1 MSEHATTPLEV
12 LHGHGLLDEIDR
24 YFATHIATLD
34 LKAGPALALA
44 AALVSQRTLAGDV
57 CIDLADEGLIKPY
70 REILGDIL
78 PALPKWLEDLRQ
90 SPVVALPGDYRP
102 LVLDEAGRL
111 YLYRYWALEQRVAAA
126 IRARAENAPFVID
139 ETTLASSLDK
149 LFPAD
154 TPARD
159 QRTAAMIAAR
169 RPLSIISGGP
179 GTGKTATA
187 IRILT
192 LLQQLDSKRPLRVAL
207 TAPTGKAA
215 ARLRDALTNADPS
228 YEQLPFTELTETAT
242 LHRLLGFRANGR
254 PAAGAD
260 HPLTHD
266 VVLVDEASMID
277 LNLMATLLEALPER
291 TRLILLGDPDQLASV
306 EAGAVLSDL
315 CAGMVKPTKGRATDH
330 NSAAPS
336 LDSCVTVLRHNWR
349 FSKSSGIGQ
358 LAAAINAG
366 DADRA
371 LAYLD
376 DAQMPDI
383 VFRPCPNSA
392 ALATLLEQHAISR
405 FEPCLDPT
413 VNHIPIA
420 DHFARHLEL
429 RLLTAHRQG
438 PTGSGALNQQ
448 IEHGLRSRGLIWQTG
463 PNYTGRPIMI
473 ERNDYH
479 LGLYNGDFGIVLGE
493 GDTQRVCVLGH
504 DGTPRYFYPS
514 RLPQNQ
520 TAFAMTVHKSQGSEF
535 GRIILV
541 LPTRPSP
548 VLSRQ
553 LLYTAVTRATTSV
566 EIWGI
571 ESILNEAIRQPTRR
585 VSGLVEQLWPKE
597 QLNPTESR
605 RNCPD

>member
-215 ARLRDALTNADPS
+215 ARLRDALINADPS

-358 LAAAINAG
+358 LAGAINAG
-366 DADRA
+366 DADGA

-405 FEPCLDPT
+405 FEPCLDST
-413 VNHIPIA
+413 VNHIPVA

-520 TAFAMTVHKSQGSEF
+520 TAFAMTVHKSQGSQF
-535 GRIILV
+535 TTVILI
-541 LPTRPSP
+541 LPLYPSP
-548 VLSRQ
+548 LLSRQ
-553 LLYTAVTRATTSV
+553 LLYTAVTRATSTV
-566 EIWGI
+566 EIWGS
-571 ESILNEAIRQPTRR
+571 ETLLATAIKSPARR
-585 VSGLVEQLWPKE
+585 ISGLADALR
-597 QLNPTESR
+597 S
-605 RNCPD
+605 

>member
-12 LHGHGLLDEIDR
+12 LHRHGLLDEIDR
-24 YFATHIATLD
+24 YFAPHIATLD

-78 PALPKWLEDLRQ
+78 PALPKWLEGLRQ

-242 LHRLLGFRANGR
+242 LHRLLGFSENGR

-315 CAGMVKPTKGRATDH
+315 CAGMVKPTKGRATNH

-349 FSKSSGIGQ
+349 FSNSSGIGQ

-366 DADRA
+366 DADGA

-392 ALATLLEQHAISR
+392 ALATLLEQHATSR
-405 FEPCLDPT
+405 FEQCLDST
-413 VNHIPIA
+413 VNHVSVA
-420 DHFARHLEL
+420 DQFARHLEL

-438 PTGSGALNQQ
+438 PTGSSALNQQ

-520 TAFAMTVHKSQGSEF
+520 TAFAMTVHKSQGSQF
-535 GRIILV
+535 TTVILI
-541 LPTRPSP
+541 LPLYPSP
-548 VLSRQ
+548 LLSRQ
-553 LLYTAVTRATTSV
+553 LLYTAVTRATSTV
-566 EIWGI
+566 EIWGS
-571 ESILNEAIRQPTRR
+571 ETLLATAIKSPARR
-585 VSGLVEQLWPKE
+585 ISGLADALR
-597 QLNPTESR
+597 S
-605 RNCPD
+605 

>member
-90 SPVVALPGDYRP
+90 SSVVALPGDYRP

-154 TPARD
+154 TPARA

-215 ARLRDALTNADPS
+215 ARLRDALTNADSS

-254 PAAGAD
+254 PSAGAD

-366 DADRA
+366 DADGA

-405 FEPCLDPT
+405 FEPCLDST
-413 VNHIPIA
+413 VNHIPVA

-520 TAFAMTVHKSQGSEF
+520 TAFAMTVHKSQGSQF
-535 GRIILV
+535 TTVILI
-541 LPTRPSP
+541 LPLYPSP
-548 VLSRQ
+548 LLSRQ
-553 LLYTAVTRATTSV
+553 LLYTAVTRATSTV
-566 EIWGI
+566 EIWGS
-571 ESILNEAIRQPTRR
+571 ETLLATAIKSPARR
-585 VSGLVEQLWPKE
+585 ISGLADALR
-597 QLNPTESR
+597 S
-605 RNCPD
+605 

>member
-1 MSEHATTPLEV
+1 MSEHTTTPLEV
-12 LHGHGLLDEIDR
+12 LHRHGLLDEIDR

-34 LKAGPALALA
+34 LEAGPALALA

-57 CIDLADEGLIKPY
+57 CIDLADESLVKPY

-78 PALPKWLEDLRQ
+78 PALPKWLKDLRQ

-126 IRARAENAPFVID
+126 ICARAENAPFVID

-149 LFPAD
+149 LFPVD

-159 QRTAAMIAAR
+159 QRTAAMTAVR

-187 IRILT
+187 IRILI

-228 YEQLPFTELTETAT
+228 YEQLPFAELTETAT

-260 HPLTHD
+260 QPLTHD

-277 LNLMATLLEALPER
+277 LNLMATLLEALPEH

-330 NSAAPS
+330 NSAAPT

-358 LAAAINAG
+358 LAGAINAG

-392 ALATLLEQHAISR
+392 TLATLIEQHAISR

-413 VNHIPIA
+413 VNHVSVA
-420 DHFARHLEL
+420 DQFARHLEL

-473 ERNDYH
+473 ERNDHH

-520 TAFAMTVHKSQGSEF
+520 TAFAMTVHKSQGSQF
-535 GRIILV
+535 TTVILI
-541 LPTRPSP
+541 LPLYPSP
-548 VLSRQ
+548 LLSRQ
-553 LLYTAVTRATTSV
+553 LLYTAVTRATSTV
-566 EIWGI
+566 EIWGSETLLATAI
-571 ESILNEAIRQPTRR
+571 ENPARR
-585 VSGLVEQLWPKE
+585 SSGLADVLRP
-597 QLNPTESR
+597 
-605 RNCPD
+605 

>member
-215 ARLRDALTNADPS
+215 ARLRDALINADPS

-315 CAGMVKPTKGRATDH
+315 CAGMVKPTKGRTDH

-349 FSKSSGIGQ
+349 FSNSSGIGQ
-358 LAAAINAG
+358 LAGAINAG
-366 DADRA
+366 DADGA

-405 FEPCLDPT
+405 FEPCLDST
-413 VNHIPIA
+413 VNHIPVA

-504 DGTPRYFYPS
+504 DGTPRHFYPS

-520 TAFAMTVHKSQGSEF
+520 TAFAMTVHKSQGSQF
-535 GRIILV
+535 TTVILI
-541 LPTRPSP
+541 LPLHPSP
-548 VLSRQ
+548 LLSRQ
-553 LLYTAVTRATTSV
+553 LLYTAVTRATSTV
-566 EIWGI
+566 EIWGS
-571 ESILNEAIRQPTRR
+571 ETLLATAIKSPARR
-585 VSGLVEQLWPKE
+585 ISGLTDALR
-597 QLNPTESR
+597 S
-605 RNCPD
+605 

>member
-215 ARLRDALTNADPS
+215 ARLRDALINADPS

-315 CAGMVKPTKGRATDH
+315 CAGMVKPTKGRATNH

-336 LDSCVTVLRHNWR
+336 LNSCVTVLRHNWR
-349 FSKSSGIGQ
+349 FSNSSGIGQ

-366 DADRA
+366 DADGA

-405 FEPCLDPT
+405 FEPCLDST
-413 VNHIPIA
+413 VNHVSVA
-420 DHFARHLEL
+420 DQFARHLEL

-520 TAFAMTVHKSQGSEF
+520 TAFAMTVHKSQGSQF
-535 GRIILV
+535 TTVILI
-541 LPTRPSP
+541 LPLYSSP
-548 VLSRQ
+548 LLSRQ
-553 LLYTAVTRATTSV
+553 LLYTAVTRATSTV
-566 EIWGI
+566 EIWGS
-571 ESILNEAIRQPTRR
+571 ETLLATAIKSPARR
-585 VSGLVEQLWPKE
+585 ISGLADALR
-597 QLNPTESR
+597 S
-605 RNCPD
+605 

>member
-90 SPVVALPGDYRP
+90 SSVVALPGDYRP

-159 QRTAAMIAAR
+159 QRTAAMIAVR

-315 CAGMVKPTKGRATDH
+315 CAGMVKPTKGRTDH

-366 DADRA
+366 DADGA

-405 FEPCLDPT
+405 FEPCLDST
-413 VNHIPIA
+413 VNHIPVA

-520 TAFAMTVHKSQGSEF
+520 TAFAMTVHKSQGSQF
-535 GRIILV
+535 TTVILI
-541 LPTRPSP
+541 LPLYPSP
-548 VLSRQ
+548 LLSRQ
-553 LLYTAVTRATTSV
+553 LLYTAVTRATSTV
-566 EIWGI
+566 EIWGSETLLATAI
-571 ESILNEAIRQPTRR
+571 ENPARR
-585 VSGLVEQLWPKE
+585 SSGLADVLRP
-597 QLNPTESR
+597 
-605 RNCPD
+605 

>member
-215 ARLRDALTNADPS
+215 ARLRDALINADPS

-315 CAGMVKPTKGRATDH
+315 CAGMVKPTKGHATNH

-336 LDSCVTVLRHNWR
+336 LNSCVTVLRHNWR
-349 FSKSSGIGQ
+349 FSNSSGIGQ
-358 LAAAINAG
+358 LAGAINAG
-366 DADRA
+366 DADGA

-405 FEPCLDPT
+405 FEPCLDST
-413 VNHIPIA
+413 VNHIPVA

-520 TAFAMTVHKSQGSEF
+520 TAFAMTVHKSQGSQF
-535 GRIILV
+535 TTVILI
-541 LPTRPSP
+541 LPLYPS
-548 VLSRQ
+548 LLLARQ
-553 LLYTAVTRATTSV
+553 LLYTAITRATSTV
-566 EIWGI
+566 EIWGSETLLANAI
-571 ESILNEAIRQPTRR
+571 ESSARR
-585 VSGLVEQLWPKE
+585 SSGLADVLR
-597 QLNPTESR
+597 S
-605 RNCPD
+605 

>member
-1 MSEHATTPLEV
+1 MSEHTTTPLEV
-12 LHGHGLLDEIDR
+12 LHRHGLLDEIDR

-366 DADRA
+366 DADGA

-405 FEPCLDPT
+405 FEPCLDST
-413 VNHIPIA
+413 VNHIPVA

-520 TAFAMTVHKSQGSEF
+520 TAFAMTVHKSQGSQF
-535 GRIILV
+535 TTVILI
-541 LPTRPSP
+541 LPLYPSP
-548 VLSRQ
+548 LLSRQ
-553 LLYTAVTRATTSV
+553 LLYTAVTRATSTV
-566 EIWGI
+566 EIWGS
-571 ESILNEAIRQPTRR
+571 ETLLATAIKSPARR
-585 VSGLVEQLWPKE
+585 ISGLADALR
-597 QLNPTESR
+597 S
-605 RNCPD
+605 

>member
-34 LKAGPALALA
+34 LEAGPALALA

-215 ARLRDALTNADPS
+215 ARLRDALTNADSS

-405 FEPCLDPT
+405 FEPCLDST
-413 VNHIPIA
+413 VNHIPVA

-520 TAFAMTVHKSQGSEF
+520 TAFAMTVHKSQGSQF
-535 GRIILV
+535 TTVILI
-541 LPTRPSP
+541 LPLYLSP
-548 VLSRQ
+548 LLSRQ
-553 LLYTAVTRATTSV
+553 LLYTAVTRATSTV
-566 EIWGI
+566 EIWGS
-571 ESILNEAIRQPTRR
+571 ETLLATAIKSPARR
-585 VSGLVEQLWPKE
+585 ISGLADALR
-597 QLNPTESR
+597 S
-605 RNCPD
+605 

>member
-215 ARLRDALTNADPS
+215 ARLRDALINADPS

-315 CAGMVKPTKGRATDH
+315 CAGMVKPTKGRTDH

-349 FSKSSGIGQ
+349 FSNSSGIGQ

-366 DADRA
+366 DADGA
-371 LAYLD
+371 LAYLG

-405 FEPCLDPT
+405 FEPCLDST
-413 VNHIPIA
+413 VNHIPVA

-504 DGTPRYFYPS
+504 DGTPRHFYPS

-520 TAFAMTVHKSQGSEF
+520 TAFAMTVHKSQGSQF
-535 GRIILV
+535 TTVILI
-541 LPTRPSP
+541 LPLYPSP
-548 VLSRQ
+548 LLSRQ
-553 LLYTAVTRATTSV
+553 LLYTAVTRATSTV
-566 EIWGI
+566 EIWGS
-571 ESILNEAIRQPTRR
+571 ETLLATAIKSPARR
-585 VSGLVEQLWPKE
+585 ISGLTDALR
-597 QLNPTESR
+597 S
-605 RNCPD
+605 

>member
-111 YLYRYWALEQRVAAA
+111 YLYRYWALEQRVAAG

-405 FEPCLDPT
+405 FEPCLDST

-420 DHFARHLEL
+420 DHFARHLEF

-520 TAFAMTVHKSQGSEF
+520 TAFAMTVHKSQGSQF
-535 GRIILV
+535 TTVILI
-541 LPTRPSP
+541 LPLYPSP
-548 VLSRQ
+548 LLSRQ
-553 LLYTAVTRATTSV
+553 LLYTAVTRATSTV
-566 EIWGI
+566 EIWGS
-571 ESILNEAIRQPTRR
+571 ETLLATAIKSPARR
-585 VSGLVEQLWPKE
+585 ISGLADALR
-597 QLNPTESR
+597 S
-605 RNCPD
+605 

>member
-34 LKAGPALALA
+34 LEAGPALALA

-78 PALPKWLEDLRQ
+78 PALPKWLKDLRQ

-215 ARLRDALTNADPS
+215 ARLRDALTNANPS
-228 YEQLPFTELTETAT
+228 YEQLPFAELTETAT

-260 HPLTHD
+260 QPLTHD

-277 LNLMATLLEALPER
+277 LNLMATLLEALPEH

-315 CAGMVKPTKGRATDH
+315 CAGMVKPTKGRTDH
-330 NSAAPS
+330 NNAAPT

-358 LAAAINAG
+358 LAGAINAG

-392 ALATLLEQHAISR
+392 TLTTLIEQHAISR
-405 FEPCLDPT
+405 FEPCLDST
-413 VNHIPIA
+413 VNQVSVA
-420 DHFARHLEL
+420 DQFARHLEL

-448 IEHGLRSRGLIWQTG
+448 IEHGLRSRGLIRQTG

-520 TAFAMTVHKSQGSEF
+520 TAFAMTVHKCQGSQF
-535 GRIILV
+535 TTVILI
-541 LPTRPSP
+541 LPLYPSP
-548 VLSRQ
+548 LLSRQ
-553 LLYTAVTRATTSV
+553 LLYTAVTRATSTV
-566 EIWGI
+566 EIWGSETLLATAI
-571 ESILNEAIRQPTRR
+571 ENPARR
-585 VSGLVEQLWPKE
+585 SSGLADVLRP
-597 QLNPTESR
+597 
-605 RNCPD
+605 

>member
-215 ARLRDALTNADPS
+215 ARLRDALINADPS

-315 CAGMVKPTKGRATDH
+315 CAGMVKPTKGRTDH

-349 FSKSSGIGQ
+349 FSNSSGIGQ

-366 DADRA
+366 DADGA

-405 FEPCLDPT
+405 FEPCLDST
-413 VNHIPIA
+413 VNHIPVA

-504 DGTPRYFYPS
+504 DGTPRHFYPS

-520 TAFAMTVHKSQGSEF
+520 TAFAMTVHKSQGSQF
-535 GRIILV
+535 TTVILI
-541 LPTRPSP
+541 LPLYSSP
-548 VLSRQ
+548 LLSRQ
-553 LLYTAVTRATTSV
+553 LLYTAVTRATSTV
-566 EIWGI
+566 EIWGS
-571 ESILNEAIRQPTRR
+571 ETLLATAIKSPARR
-585 VSGLVEQLWPKE
+585 ISGLADALR
-597 QLNPTESR
+597 S
-605 RNCPD
+605 

>member
-1 MSEHATTPLEV
+1 M
-12 LHGHGLLDEIDR
+12 
-24 YFATHIATLD
+24 
-34 LKAGPALALA
+34 
-44 AALVSQRTLAGDV
+44 
-57 CIDLADEGLIKPY
+57 
-70 REILGDIL
+70 
-78 PALPKWLEDLRQ
+78 
-90 SPVVALPGDYRP
+90 ALPGDYRP

-126 IRARAENAPFVID
+126 IRARADNAPFVID
-139 ETTLASSLDK
+139 ETALASSLDK

-159 QRTAAMIAAR
+159 QRTAAMIAVH

-215 ARLRDALTNADPS
+215 ARLRDALINADPS

-315 CAGMVKPTKGRATDH
+315 CAGMVKPTKGRTDH

-349 FSKSSGIGQ
+349 FSNSSGIGQ

-366 DADRA
+366 DADGA

-405 FEPCLDPT
+405 FEPCLDST
-413 VNHIPIA
+413 VNHVSVA
-420 DHFARHLEL
+420 DQFARHLEL

-520 TAFAMTVHKSQGSEF
+520 TAFAMTVHKSQGSQF
-535 GRIILV
+535 TTVILI
-541 LPTRPSP
+541 LPLYPSP
-548 VLSRQ
+548 LLSRQ
-553 LLYTAVTRATTSV
+553 LLYTAVTRATSTV
-566 EIWGI
+566 EIWGS
-571 ESILNEAIRQPTRR
+571 ETLLATAIKSPARR
-585 VSGLVEQLWPKE
+585 ISGLADALR
-597 QLNPTESR
+597 S
-605 RNCPD
+605 

>member
-12 LHGHGLLDEIDR
+12 LHRHGLLDEIDR
-24 YFATHIATLD
+24 YFAAHISTLD
-34 LKAGPALALA
+34 LEAGPALALA

-57 CIDLADEGLIKPY
+57 CIDLADKSLIRPY
-70 REILGDIL
+70 REILGDVL
-78 PALPKWLEDLRQ
+78 PTLPKWLKDLRQ

-126 IRARAENAPFVID
+126 IRARAENAPFIID

-159 QRTAAMIAAR
+159 QRTAAMTAVR

-192 LLQQLDSKRPLRVAL
+192 LLQQLDPKRPLRVAL

-215 ARLRDALTNADPS
+215 ARLRDTLTNADPS
-228 YEQLPFTELTETAT
+228 PDRLPFAELTETAT

-254 PAAGAD
+254 PAAD
-260 HPLTHD
+260 VDQPLTHD

-277 LNLMATLLEALPER
+277 LNLMAALLEALPER

-315 CAGMVKPTKGRATDH
+315 CAGMVQPTKGRATDH

-349 FSKSSGIGQ
+349 FSQSSGIGQ
-358 LAAAINAG
+358 LAGAINAG
-366 DADRA
+366 DADGA
-371 LAYLD
+371 LAHLND
-376 DAQMPDI
+376 TRMPDI
-383 VFRPCPNSA
+383 VFRPCPNN
-392 ALATLLEQHAISR
+392 ATLTTLIERHAISR
-405 FEPCLDPT
+405 FEPCLDST
-413 VNHIPIA
+413 VNQVPVA
-420 DHFARHLEL
+420 DQFARHLEL

-520 TAFAMTVHKSQGSEF
+520 TAFAMTVHKSQGSQF
-535 GRIILV
+535 TTVILI
-541 LPTRPSP
+541 LPLYPSP
-548 VLSRQ
+548 LLSRQ
-553 LLYTAVTRATTSV
+553 LLYTAVTRATSTV
-566 EIWGI
+566 EIWGSETLLAAAI
-571 ESILNEAIRQPTRR
+571 ENPARR
-585 VSGLVEQLWPKE
+585 ISGLADALR
-597 QLNPTESR
+597 S
-605 RNCPD
+605 

>member
-215 ARLRDALTNADPS
+215 ARLRDALINADPS

-349 FSKSSGIGQ
+349 FSNSSGIGQ

-366 DADRA
+366 DADGA
-371 LAYLD
+371 LAYLN

-405 FEPCLDPT
+405 FEPCLDST
-413 VNHIPIA
+413 VNHIPVA

-520 TAFAMTVHKSQGSEF
+520 TAFAMTVHKSQGSQF
-535 GRIILV
+535 TTVILI
-541 LPTRPSP
+541 LPLYPSP
-548 VLSRQ
+548 LLSRQ
-553 LLYTAVTRATTSV
+553 LLYTAVTRATSTV
-566 EIWGI
+566 EIWGS
-571 ESILNEAIRQPTRR
+571 ETLLATAIKSPARR
-585 VSGLVEQLWPKE
+585 ISGLADALR
-597 QLNPTESR
+597 S
-605 RNCPD
+605 

>member
-215 ARLRDALTNADPS
+215 ARLRDALINAAPS
-228 YEQLPFTELTETAT
+228 YERLPFTELTETAT

-358 LAAAINAG
+358 LAGAINAG
-366 DADRA
+366 DADGA

-405 FEPCLDPT
+405 FEPCLDST
-413 VNHIPIA
+413 VNHIPVA

-473 ERNDYH
+473 ERNDHH

-504 DGTPRYFYPS
+504 DGTPRHFYPS

-535 GRIILV
+535 GKIILV

-597 QLNPTESR
+597 
-605 RNCPD
+605 

>member
-12 LHGHGLLDEIDR
+12 LHRHGLLDEIDR

-215 ARLRDALTNADPS
+215 ARLRDALINADPS

-315 CAGMVKPTKGRATDH
+315 CAGIVKPTKGRATDH

-349 FSKSSGIGQ
+349 FSNSSGIGQ

-366 DADRA
+366 DADGA

-405 FEPCLDPT
+405 FEPCLDST
-413 VNHIPIA
+413 VNHIPVA

-520 TAFAMTVHKSQGSEF
+520 TAFAMTVHKSQGSQF
-535 GRIILV
+535 TTVILI
-541 LPTRPSP
+541 LPLHPSP
-548 VLSRQ
+548 LLSRQ
-553 LLYTAVTRATTSV
+553 LLYTAVTRATSTV
-566 EIWGI
+566 EIWGS
-571 ESILNEAIRQPTRR
+571 ETLLATAIKSPARR
-585 VSGLVEQLWPKE
+585 ISGLTDALR
-597 QLNPTESR
+597 S
-605 RNCPD
+605 

>member
-1 MSEHATTPLEV
+1 
-12 LHGHGLLDEIDR
+12 
-24 YFATHIATLD
+24 
-34 LKAGPALALA
+34 
-44 AALVSQRTLAGDV
+44 
-57 CIDLADEGLIKPY
+57 
-70 REILGDIL
+70 
-78 PALPKWLEDLRQ
+78 
-90 SPVVALPGDYRP
+90 
-102 LVLDEAGRL
+102 
-111 YLYRYWALEQRVAAA
+111 
-126 IRARAENAPFVID
+126 
-139 ETTLASSLDK
+139 
-149 LFPAD
+149 
-154 TPARD
+154 
-159 QRTAAMIAAR
+159 MIAAR

-215 ARLRDALTNADPS
+215 ARLRDALTNADSS

-242 LHRLLGFRANGR
+242 LHRLLGFSANGR

-358 LAAAINAG
+358 LAAAIIAG

-392 ALATLLEQHAISR
+392 TLATLLEQHAISR
-405 FEPCLDPT
+405 FEPCLDST
-413 VNHIPIA
+413 VNHVSVA
-420 DHFARHLEL
+420 DQFARHLEL

-520 TAFAMTVHKSQGSEF
+520 TAFAMTVHKSQGSQF
-535 GRIILV
+535 TTVILI
-541 LPTRPSP
+541 LPLYLSP
-548 VLSRQ
+548 LLSRQ
-553 LLYTAVTRATTSV
+553 LLYTAVTRATSTV
-566 EIWGI
+566 EIWGS
-571 ESILNEAIRQPTRR
+571 ETLLATAIKSPARR
-585 VSGLVEQLWPKE
+585 ISGLADALR
-597 QLNPTESR
+597 S
-605 RNCPD
+605 

>member
-1 MSEHATTPLEV
+1 MSEHATTLLEV

-179 GTGKTATA
+179 GTGKPATA

-215 ARLRDALTNADPS
+215 ARLRDALINADPS

-315 CAGMVKPTKGRATDH
+315 CAGMVKPTKGRTDH

-349 FSKSSGIGQ
+349 FSNSSGIGQ

-366 DADRA
+366 DADGA
-371 LAYLD
+371 LAYLG

-383 VFRPCPNSA
+383 VFRPCPDSATLA
-392 ALATLLEQHAISR
+392 ALIEQHAISR

-413 VNHIPIA
+413 MNNVPVA

-448 IEHGLRSRGLIWQTG
+448 IEHGLRSRELIGQTG

-504 DGTPRYFYPS
+504 DGTPRHFYPS

-520 TAFAMTVHKSQGSEF
+520 TAFAMTVHKSQGSQF
-535 GRIILV
+535 TTVILI
-541 LPTRPSP
+541 LPLYPSP
-548 VLSRQ
+548 LLSRQ
-553 LLYTAVTRATTSV
+553 LLYTAVTRATSTV
-566 EIWGI
+566 EIWGSETLLANAI
-571 ESILNEAIRQPTRR
+571 ESSARR
-585 VSGLVEQLWPKE
+585 SSGLADVLR
-597 QLNPTESR
+597 S
-605 RNCPD
+605 

>member
-102 LVLDEAGRL
+102 LVLDETGRL

-215 ARLRDALTNADPS
+215 ARLRDALINADPS

-315 CAGMVKPTKGRATDH
+315 CAGMVKPTKGRTDH

-349 FSKSSGIGQ
+349 FSNSSGIGQ

-366 DADRA
+366 DADGA

-405 FEPCLDPT
+405 FEPCLDST
-413 VNHIPIA
+413 VNHIPVA

-520 TAFAMTVHKSQGSEF
+520 TAFAMTVHKSQGSQF
-535 GRIILV
+535 TTVILI
-541 LPTRPSP
+541 LPLYPSP
-548 VLSRQ
+548 LLSRQ
-553 LLYTAVTRATTSV
+553 LLYTAVTRATSTV
-566 EIWGI
+566 EIWGS
-571 ESILNEAIRQPTRR
+571 ETLLATAIKSPARR
-585 VSGLVEQLWPKE
+585 ISGLADALR
-597 QLNPTESR
+597 S
-605 RNCPD
+605 

>member
-215 ARLRDALTNADPS
+215 ARLRDALINADPS

-315 CAGMVKPTKGRATDH
+315 CAGMVKPTKGRTDH

-349 FSKSSGIGQ
+349 FSNSSGIGQ

-366 DADRA
+366 DADGA

-405 FEPCLDPT
+405 FEPCLDST
-413 VNHIPIA
+413 VNHIPVA

-520 TAFAMTVHKSQGSEF
+520 TAFAMTVHKSQGSQF
-535 GRIILV
+535 TTVILI
-541 LPTRPSP
+541 LPLYPSP
-548 VLSRQ
+548 LLSRQ
-553 LLYTAVTRATTSV
+553 LLYTAVTRATSTV
-566 EIWGI
+566 EIWGS
-571 ESILNEAIRQPTRR
+571 ETLLATAIKSPARR
-585 VSGLVEQLWPKE
+585 ISGLTDALR
-597 QLNPTESR
+597 S
-605 RNCPD
+605 

>member
-215 ARLRDALTNADPS
+215 ARLRDALINADPS

-254 PAAGAD
+254 PAAGTD

-315 CAGMVKPTKGRATDH
+315 CAGMVKPTKGRATNH

-349 FSKSSGIGQ
+349 FSNSSGIGQ
-358 LAAAINAG
+358 LAGAINAG
-366 DADRA
+366 DADGA

-405 FEPCLDPT
+405 FEPCLDST
-413 VNHIPIA
+413 VNHIPVA

-520 TAFAMTVHKSQGSEF
+520 TAFAMTVHKSQGSQF
-535 GRIILV
+535 TTVILI
-541 LPTRPSP
+541 LPLYPSP
-548 VLSRQ
+548 LLSRQ
-553 LLYTAVTRATTSV
+553 LLYTAVTRATSTV
-566 EIWGI
+566 EIWGS
-571 ESILNEAIRQPTRR
+571 ETLLATAIKSPARR
-585 VSGLVEQLWPKE
+585 ISGLADALR
-597 QLNPTESR
+597 S
-605 RNCPD
+605 

>member
-1 MSEHATTPLEV
+1 MSEHATTPLED
-12 LHGHGLLDEIDR
+12 LYRHGLLDEIDR
-24 YFATHIATLD
+24 YFATYLATLD
-34 LKAGPALALA
+34 LEAGPALVLA

-57 CIDLADEGLIKPY
+57 CIDLADEGLLKPY
-70 REILGDIL
+70 REILGDIV
-78 PALPKWLEDLRQ
+78 PALPKWLEALRQ

-102 LVLDEAGRL
+102 LVLDETGRL
-111 YLYRYWALEQRVAAA
+111 YLYRYWALERQVAAA
-126 IRARAENAPFVID
+126 IRARAEDAPFVID
-139 ETTLASSLDK
+139 ETTLASSLDA

-154 TPARD
+154 NPARD
-159 QRTAAMIAAR
+159 QRTAAMTAAR

-179 GTGKTATA
+179 GTGKTETA
-187 IRILT
+187 IRILI
-192 LLQQLDSKRPLRVAL
+192 LLQQLDPKRPLRVAL

-228 YEQLPFTELTETAT
+228 YKQLPFTELTETAT
-242 LHRLLGFRANGR
+242 LHRLLGFRTNGK

-315 CAGMVKPTKGRATDH
+315 CAGKVKPTKGRATNH
-330 NSAAPS
+330 AGAISP
-336 LDSCVTVLRHNWR
+336 LDSCMTVLSHNWR
-349 FSKSSGIGQ
+349 FGHTSGIGH
-358 LAAAINAG
+358 LATAINAG
-366 DADRA
+366 DANGA

-376 DAQMPDI
+376 NAQMPDI
-383 VFRPCPNSA
+383 VFRPCPDSA
-392 ALATLLEQHAISR
+392 ALATLIEQHAISR
-405 FEPCLDPT
+405 FEPCLDQTMNNVP
-413 VNHIPIA
+413 VA

-448 IEHGLRSRGLIWQTG
+448 IEHGLRSRGLIQQTG
-463 PNYTGRPIMI
+463 PNYMGRPIMI

-493 GDTQRVCVLGH
+493 GDTQRVCVLAN

-514 RLPQNQ
+514 RMPDHD
-520 TAFAMTVHKSQGSEF
+520 TAYAMTCHKSQGSEF
-535 GRIILV
+535 TRIILV
-541 LPTRPSP
+541 LPPQPSP

-553 LLYTAVTRATTSV
+553 LLYTAVTRATTSL

-585 VSGLVEQLWPKE
+585 VSGLVEQLWP
-597 QLNPTESR
+597 
-605 RNCPD
+605 DA

>member
-1 MSEHATTPLEV
+1 MNEHATTPLEV
-12 LHGHGLLDEIDR
+12 LHRHGLLDEIDR

-34 LKAGPALALA
+34 LEAGPVLALA

-57 CIDLADEGLIKPY
+57 CIDLADESLIKPY

-78 PALPKWLEDLRQ
+78 PALPKWLKDLRQ

-102 LVLDEAGRL
+102 LVLDETGRL

-139 ETTLASSLDK
+139 ETTLASSLDN

-159 QRTAAMIAAR
+159 QRMAAMIATR

-215 ARLRDALTNADPS
+215 ARLRDALANADPS
-228 YEQLPFTELTETAT
+228 YEQLPFAELTETAT

-260 HPLTHD
+260 QPLTHD
-266 VVLVDEASMID
+266 VVLVDEASMVD
-277 LNLMATLLEALPER
+277 LNLMATLLEALPEQ

-366 DADRA
+366 DADGA

-392 ALATLLEQHAISR
+392 TLTTLIEQHAISR

-413 VNHIPIA
+413 VNHVSVA
-420 DHFARHLEL
+420 DQFARHLEL

-448 IEHGLRSRGLIWQTG
+448 IEHGLRSRGLIRQTG

-520 TAFAMTVHKSQGSEF
+520 TAFAMTVH
-535 GRIILV
+535 
-541 LPTRPSP
+541 
-548 VLSRQ
+548 
-553 LLYTAVTRATTSV
+553 
-566 EIWGI
+566 
-571 ESILNEAIRQPTRR
+571 
-585 VSGLVEQLWPKE
+585 
-597 QLNPTESR
+597 
-605 RNCPD
+605 

>member
-254 PAAGAD
+254 PSAGAD

-349 FSKSSGIGQ
+349 FSNSSGIGQ
-358 LAAAINAG
+358 LAGAINAG
-366 DADRA
+366 DADGA

-405 FEPCLDPT
+405 FEPCLDST
-413 VNHIPIA
+413 VNHIPVA

-535 GRIILV
+535 GKIILV

-597 QLNPTESR
+597 
-605 RNCPD
+605 

>member
-215 ARLRDALTNADPS
+215 ARLRDALINADPS

-254 PAAGAD
+254 PAAGTD

-349 FSKSSGIGQ
+349 FGNSSGIGQ
-358 LAAAINAG
+358 LAGAINAG
-366 DADRA
+366 DADGA

-405 FEPCLDPT
+405 FEPCLDST
-413 VNHIPIA
+413 VNHIPVA

-520 TAFAMTVHKSQGSEF
+520 TAFAMTVHKSQGSQF
-535 GRIILV
+535 TTVILI
-541 LPTRPSP
+541 LPLYPSP
-548 VLSRQ
+548 LLSRQ
-553 LLYTAVTRATTSV
+553 LLYTAVTRATSTV
-566 EIWGI
+566 EIWGS
-571 ESILNEAIRQPTRR
+571 ETLLATAIKSPARR
-585 VSGLVEQLWPKE
+585 ISGLADALR
-597 QLNPTESR
+597 S
-605 RNCPD
+605 

>member
-111 YLYRYWALEQRVAAA
+111 YLYRYWALEQRVAAS

-139 ETTLASSLDK
+139 KTTLASSLDK

-215 ARLRDALTNADPS
+215 ARLRDALINADPS

-315 CAGMVKPTKGRATDH
+315 CAGIVKPTKGHATNH

-336 LDSCVTVLRHNWR
+336 LNSCVTVLRHNWR
-349 FSKSSGIGQ
+349 FSNSSGIGQ
-358 LAAAINAG
+358 LAGAINAG
-366 DADRA
+366 DADGA

-405 FEPCLDPT
+405 FEPCLDST
-413 VNHIPIA
+413 VNHIPVA

-448 IEHGLRSRGLIWQTG
+448 IEHGLRSRGLIRQTG
-463 PNYTGRPIMI
+463 PNYPGRPIMI

-520 TAFAMTVHKSQGSEF
+520 TAFAMTVHKSQGSQF
-535 GRIILV
+535 TTVILI
-541 LPTRPSP
+541 LPLYPSP
-548 VLSRQ
+548 LLSRQ
-553 LLYTAVTRATTSV
+553 LLYTAVTRATSTV
-566 EIWGI
+566 EIWGS
-571 ESILNEAIRQPTRR
+571 ETLLATAIKSPARR
-585 VSGLVEQLWPKE
+585 ISGLADALR
-597 QLNPTESR
+597 S
-605 RNCPD
+605 